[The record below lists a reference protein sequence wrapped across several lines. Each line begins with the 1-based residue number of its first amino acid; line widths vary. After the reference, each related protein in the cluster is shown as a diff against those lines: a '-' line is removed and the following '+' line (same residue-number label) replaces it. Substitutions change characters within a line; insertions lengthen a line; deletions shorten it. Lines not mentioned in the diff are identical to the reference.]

1 MLQKYMH
8 SKSKCELFMSATIGD
23 FYEFA
28 KTTGL
33 DAEKS
38 TGVVLPS
45 TFDFSHS
52 PIYYSNANRMSFSEK
67 DKSLK
72 TILKQ
77 IIDIC
82 KKNESCRGI
91 I

>member
-1 MLQKYMH
+1 
-8 SKSKCELFMSATIGD
+8 MSATIGD

-28 KTTGL
+28 KTAGL
-33 DAEKS
+33 DTEKS
-38 TGVVLPS
+38 TAVMLPS
-45 TFDFSHS
+45 MFDFSRS

-72 TILKQ
+72 AILTQ
-77 IIDIC
+77 VIDIC
-82 KKNESCRGI
+82 KKNKTYRGI